1 MSKQLTYIAL
11 LPKQSAGHT
20 VLSVCARASDVL
32 RFAQIDRIGR
42 NEDGSLHGF
51 QRPQVAS
58 HIREIRQYLSTPDA
72 VLPNSIVVAFT
83 AEAGVEVEPIGD
95 NLARVSIPV
104 SDVPTGFVVD
114 GQQRL
119 TALASIPDKEFDVF
133 VSILICKGVEDLR
146 KQFILINNTRA
157 LPKALIYELLPS
169 VEGLPD
175 RLSGRTAAAR
185 MVDRLNYDEE
195 SSLHGQIKQHTN
207 PGGLLQDTV
216 LQKIIMESLIGGA
229 LRGFVSSSR
238 NRLSDTLDAETEAFD
253 RGFRLI
259 SNFYQA
265 IQEVFD
271 SEWINQTPRSSR
283 LVHGVGLVAT
293 SFVMEYLHAIDGAFE
308 KDDFIPPLRLLEPV
322 TSWTEGHWNFDG
334 EELKWNSLQFLPKH
348 YRGLGNHLVRT
359 LKQIRRQPVVDSSL
373 DPVYSR

>member
-1 MSKQLTYIAL
+1 MSNTITYTAL
-11 LPKQSAGHT
+11 LPRQSPGHT
-20 VLSVCARASDVL
+20 VLSLCARAGDVM

-42 NEDGSLHGF
+42 NEDGSLRGF

-83 AEAGVEVEPIGD
+83 TEAGIKVEPIGE
-95 NLARVSIPV
+95 NLARVSIPL
-104 SDVPTGFVVD
+104 SDTPAGFVVD

-119 TALASIPDKEFDVF
+119 TALSGLPDKEFDIF
-133 VSILICKGVEDLR
+133 VSIIICRGVEDLR

-175 RLSGRTAAAR
+175 RLGGRTAAAR

-207 PGGLLQDTV
+207 PAGLLQDTV
-216 LQKIIMESLIGGA
+216 LQKIIMDSLIGGA
-229 LRGFVSSSR
+229 LRGFVSSCR
-238 NRLSDTLDAETEAFD
+238 NRSNNTLDAESEAFD
-253 RGFRLI
+253 QGFHLI
-259 SNFYQA
+259 SNFYEA
-265 IQEVFD
+265 VQEVFD

-293 SFVMEYLHAIDGAFE
+293 SFVMEYLHAVDGAFE
-308 KDDFIPPLRLLEPV
+308 KKEFEPPLRLLEPI
-322 TSWTEGHWNFDG
+322 TAWTQGHWKFDG
-334 EELKWNSLQFLPKH
+334 EDLKWNSLQFLPKH

-359 LKQIRRQPVVDSSL
+359 LKQIRRELANTSPDL
-373 DPVYSR
+373 GKH